1 MAVRSEELIPTR
13 ATLLN
18 RLKDWQNQASWQEF
32 FDTYW
37 SLIFGVAAKHGL
49 ARDEA
54 EDVVQEVMVDIAR
67 QMPDFKYDP
76 AKGSF
81 KAWLLN
87 LTRWR
92 ITDQLR
98 KRQPQ
103 ALSSPVSEETAL
115 HHTDPAVSA
124 ATIQSDLEKLWDSEW
139 EKHLLDAATA
149 RARRRLDPKQYQVF
163 DFLVN
168 RGWPADK
175 VSKALGLSTNA
186 IYVAK
191 HRVTE
196 AIKTEFDRI
205 QKEII

>member
-1 MAVRSEELIPTR
+1 MTVRSEELIPTR

-32 FDTYW
+32 FDAYW
-37 SLIFGVAAKHGL
+37 ALIFGVATKHGL
-49 ARDEA
+49 LRGEA

-67 QMPDFKYDP
+67 QMPGFKYDP

-92 ITDQLR
+92 IADQLR

-103 ALSSPVSEETAL
+103 VASEETDS
-115 HHTDPAVSA
+115 HHAEPVTDFQQ
-124 ATIQSDLEKLWDSEW
+124 IQPDLEKLWDSEW
-139 EKHLLDAATA
+139 EKHLLNAATT
-149 RARRRLDPKQYQVF
+149 RARRRLDPKQYQIF
-163 DFLVN
+163 DLLVN
-168 RGWPADK
+168 RGWPAEK
-175 VSKALGLSTNA
+175 VSKTLGLPANA
-186 IYVAK
+186 VYVAK

>member
-1 MAVRSEELIPTR
+1 MAVQAEELIPTR

-37 SLIFGVAAKHGL
+37 GLIFGVATKHGL
-49 ARDEA
+49 TRNEA
-54 EDVVQEVMVDIAR
+54 EDVVQEVMVDVAR
-67 QMPDFKYDP
+67 QMPGFKYDP

-92 ITDQLR
+92 ITDQFR

-103 ALSSPVSEETAL
+103 SVVSPAAEEPTRV
-115 HHTDPAVSA
+115 HTELIEKSRP
-124 ATIQSDLEKLWDSEW
+124 IPPDLEKLWDTEW

-149 RARRRLDPKQYQVF
+149 KARRRLDPKQYQIF

-168 RGWPADK
+168 RGWPVEK
-175 VSKALGLSTNA
+175 VSKALGLTTNA
-186 IYVAK
+186 VYVAK

-196 AIKTEFDRI
+196 AIKAEFDRL
-205 QKEII
+205 QKEIV